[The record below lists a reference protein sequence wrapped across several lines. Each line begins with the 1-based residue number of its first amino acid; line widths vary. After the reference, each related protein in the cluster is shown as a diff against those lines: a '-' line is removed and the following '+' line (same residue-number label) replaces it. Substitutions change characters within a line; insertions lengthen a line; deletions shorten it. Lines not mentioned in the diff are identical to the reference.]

1 MTNVVLFLPRCVPLP
16 RLGGASKR
24 ANYIILVLL
33 QALAAPRSHQGWQV
47 ASAQPKRSTM
57 HQNEDE
63 GSRRRRPQRN
73 TAAYFHFVS
82 EKWMAQRLSQ
92 FRSNSGPIPGECGP
106 FFKKRQFRSRHPHKT
121 RLSQFRSNSG
131 PIPGECGPFFKNGSF
146 APDILT
152 KPGGPISVQFRSNSG
167 PFWSIFRI
175 STAWLCEPL
184 SAPQMSVQSP
194 SQRRS
199 QVALAM
205 VATMF
210 ASQLTLRDLEGRVV
224 RFKEKVRVPEGRL
237 SREASTSHPDC
248 VCVAE
253 TEATVREHT
262 IIARL
267 ARCVPRLALKGAWG
281 AFVGTIEAVAD
292 QASACCLD
300 FTVCFQ
306 RSKVDHPATLTEP
319 RGSEFCCQMRG
330 RGRGRKRSV
339 FADLIVGDPS
349 ERANKHL
356 RFDEPTAAD
365 VERSEVR
372 NAAAKELEVVGLGRK
387 STCP

>member
-1 MTNVVLFLPRCVPLP
+1 
-16 RLGGASKR
+16 
-24 ANYIILVLL
+24 
-33 QALAAPRSHQGWQV
+33 
-47 ASAQPKRSTM
+47 
-57 HQNEDE
+57 
-63 GSRRRRPQRN
+63 
-73 TAAYFHFVS
+73 
-82 EKWMAQRLSQ
+82 
-92 FRSNSGPIPGECGP
+92 
-106 FFKKRQFRSRHPHKT
+106 
-121 RLSQFRSNSG
+121 
-131 PIPGECGPFFKNGSF
+131 
-146 APDILT
+146 
-152 KPGGPISVQFRSNSG
+152 
-167 PFWSIFRI
+167 
-175 STAWLCEPL
+175 
-184 SAPQMSVQSP
+184 
-194 SQRRS
+194 
-199 QVALAM
+199 M

-224 RFKEKVRVPEGRL
+224 RFKEKVRVSEGRL
-237 SREASTSHPDC
+237 SRETSTSHPDG

-281 AFVGTIEAVAD
+281 AFVGAIEAVAD

-306 RSKVDHPATLTEP
+306 RSKFDHPATLTEP

-339 FADLIVGDPS
+339 FADLIVGHPS
-349 ERANKHL
+349 ETANKHP
-356 RFDEPTAAD
+356 RFDEPTVAD
-365 VERSEVR
+365 IERSEVR

>member
-1 MTNVVLFLPRCVPLP
+1 MSFSSFHF
-16 RLGGASKR
+16 ASHCP
-24 ANYIILVLL
+24 
-33 QALAAPRSHQGWQV
+33 ALAGRVNVQSILYWFFC
-47 ASAQPKRSTM
+47 
-57 HQNEDE
+57 
-63 GSRRRRPQRN
+63 RRWRRPDRTKAGKWHLRSQNDQRCTRMKTRGVEHGDLN
-73 TAAYFHFVS
+73 EIRPHIFISYQ
-82 EKWMAQRLSQ
+82 KKRMAQRLSQ
-92 FRSNSGPIPGECGP
+92 FRSNSSPIPGECGP
-106 FFKKRQFRSRHPHKT
+106 FKKKRQFRSRHPHKT

-131 PIPGECGPFFKNGSF
+131 PIPGECGPFFKTGSF

-281 AFVGTIEAVAD
+281 AFVGAIEAVAD

-306 RSKVDHPATLTEP
+306 RSKFDHPATLTEP

-365 VERSEVR
+365 IERSEVR